1 MPSISEIL
9 QSKAVIKQARTED
22 MKAERDK
29 LSAMRNEALGAVT
42 QNPGLYE
49 QYLVLQAKNMGLSAG
64 NIALAM
70 LQLPEPT
77 KLGTTDF
84 WHDQGRYV
92 IDRELEKGANVFV
105 PPRDPN
111 KRGYFM
117 GKYYD
122 VSQTDGR
129 PMRETPPLEDG
140 SERMDAAFAALVDTS
155 PVECVENNKLNAA
168 ARYNE
173 HECVIE
179 INSEK
184 STSEVFAALAAE
196 IVYARDH
203 DRGYNRDYDRSDLK
217 LNAESI
223 AFMVCYRFGVEHP
236 LPDAK
241 EAPAYY
247 SFYEPE
253 DCGKELD
260 SLRQAAR
267 NMGDSVERAITP
279 RQQERGNN
287 RTYNQAGNR
296 AGNRAG
302 NQRSGNRRQ
311 YGGR

>member
-9 QSKAVIKQARTED
+9 QSKAVLKQARTED
-22 MKAERDK
+22 LRAEREN
-29 LSAMRNEALGAVT
+29 LSAMRNSALSEVT
-42 QNPGLYE
+42 EKPELYE
-49 QYLVLQAKNMGLSAG
+49 QYLVLQAKNIGLSAG
-64 NIALAM
+64 NIALSM
-70 LQLPEPT
+70 FQLSKPT

-84 WHDQGRYV
+84 WREQGRYV

-129 PMRETPPLEDG
+129 PLRESPLLEEG
-140 SERMDAAFAALVDTS
+140 SERLNAAFAALVDAS
-155 PVECVENNKLNAA
+155 PVECVENNALDAA

-173 HECVIE
+173 HDCIIE
-179 INSEK
+179 INSER
-184 STSEVFAALAAE
+184 SPSELFAALAAE

-203 DRGYNRDYDRSDLK
+203 SRGHNRDFDRSDLK

-223 AFMVCYRFGVEHP
+223 AFMVCQRFGVDCP
-236 LPDAK
+236 PPDTKA
-241 EAPAYY
+241 APGYY

-267 NMGDSVERAITP
+267 NMGDTVERAITP

-287 RTYNQAGNR
+287 RAYNQAGNR
-296 AGNRAG
+296 AGNRSG
-302 NQRSGNRRQ
+302 NRRGGNRRQ